1 LPIRRRLMPF
11 YTTGYNTTSAGTE
24 ITSICPPNGDMIPVV
39 RGFKYRNGASGHKL
53 YFCSPLGVTRTI
65 EFTDASGTTLELARN
80 DPGRATDGTTIALA
94 AGDWIAYRTRSGALE
109 ARKIA
114 SITGTTVT
122 ITATG
127 EEVEVGAEVWAFYGY
142 LDIHA
147 SESFDVAAS
156 DTVSYDNLHI
166 QCGVPAQRGK
176 DAPVSGSGMPMLV
189 WSDNVTNAG
198 KLDYVQYEWVPA
210 SEDFIS

>member
-11 YTTGYNTTSAGTE
+11 YTTGYSTATAATE

-39 RGFKYRNGASGHKL
+39 RGFKYRNGATGHKL
-53 YFCSPLGVTRTI
+53 YFCSPLGGTRTI

-80 DPGRATDGTTIALA
+80 DPGKATDGTTIALA
-94 AGDWIAYRTRSGALE
+94 ADDWIAYRTRSGALE
-109 ARKIA
+109 ARKIS

-122 ITATG
+122 VTATG
-127 EEVEVGAEVWAFYGY
+127 EEVEVGAEVWAFYGS